1 MPPFLVALSEVAERS
16 TIIHLLAEALWLYV
30 GKLNLKVASIGEK
43 LDLST
48 PILVALSEVA
58 DKESFCSWW
67 VYSGNLKR
75 VRLGLYLANHC
86 RLV

>member
-48 PILVALSEVA
+48 PILVALSEV
-58 DKESFCSWW
+58 ENEEHWS
-67 VYSGNLKR
+67 SG
-75 VRLGLYLANHC
+75 
-86 RLV
+86 